1 MDIFVLDLLILC
13 LQEKLSGT
21 SNGKAM
27 ILSNCATGGRKK
39 SRFVKNQEA
48 KGLLGDILF

>member
-1 MDIFVLDLLILC
+1 MDLLILC

-21 SNGKAM
+21 SNGEAM